1 MLVSTEAKHK
11 LSMNTSYPWGKKKKK
26 KVFTVGVAEG
36 FLAFYSMRVR

>member
-26 KVFTVGVAEG
+26 VFTVGVAEG

>member
-11 LSMNTSYPWGKKKKK
+11 LSMNTSYPWGKKKK
-26 KVFTVGVAEG
+26 VFTVGVAEG